1 MDDPQI
7 DLEKEDWFETVCGL
21 MNRILAQETDD
32 LVELQLTDEEL
43 EHLMAA
49 LAYYREA
56 VDPSS
61 GDVLIATE
69 YRCPRCGS
77 NNVFRAQTNDVAT
90 EAEHTAIGV
99 EVFRVDGIAQC
110 SECQLQV
117 DLVQFEPA
125 ELENFDENAWD
136 EIYDEAYRG
145 REVIERYQPE

>member
-61 GDVLIATE
+61 GDGFDC
-69 YRCPRCGS
+69 YRVQVSTLWQQQRVSSANQRRC
-77 NNVFRAQTNDVAT
+77 
-90 EAEHTAIGV
+90 H
-99 EVFRVDGIAQC
+99 
-110 SECQLQV
+110 
-117 DLVQFEPA
+117 
-125 ELENFDENAWD
+125 
-136 EIYDEAYRG
+136 
-145 REVIERYQPE
+145 